1 MFTFNMSEKPKPLSE
16 EQRNQ
21 VRSLLKQLG
30 ESSARRSARGPTS
43 IRKTPR
49 KSSKNLS
56 LKYLAPKV
64 EENPFDA
71 IEMGK
76 TVDGIDLPPICN
88 TMPVVQRV
96 RLMLVPL
103 YYDEIP
109 VDRDEIIKMV
119 KEDLGSDMSIADA
132 GTKDTLRFVVD
143 GNPPVKMLYIYLK
156 PCETDD
162 SKYVLLNWMYAT

>member
-1 MFTFNMSEKPKPLSE
+1 MFTFNMSEKPKPLTE
-16 EQRNQ
+16 EQRNH

-30 ESSARRSARGPTS
+30 ESSARRSTRPGS
-43 IRKTPR
+43 VRKTPR

-64 EENPFDA
+64 EENPFDG
-71 IEMGK
+71 IEQGK
-76 TVDGIDLPPICN
+76 TVEGIDLPPICN

-96 RLMLVPL
+96 RLMMIPL

-109 VDRDEIIKMV
+109 VERDEIIKMV
-119 KEDLGSDMSIADA
+119 KEDLGCDLSIADS

-143 GNPPVKMLYIYLK
+143 GNPPIKILYIYLK
-156 PCETDD
+156 PTDFGD
-162 SKYVLLNWMYAT
+162 KPYTILNWMYAT

>member
-1 MFTFNMSEKPKPLSE
+1 MSADKPKPLTE
-16 EQRNQ
+16 DQRNQ

-30 ESSARRSARGPTS
+30 ESSARRSVS
-43 IRKTPR
+43 VRKTPR

-56 LKYLAPKV
+56 IKYLQPKV
-64 EENPFDA
+64 QENPFDT
-71 IEMGK
+71 IEQGQ
-76 TVDGIDLPPICN
+76 TVEGVDLPPVCN

-96 RLMLVPL
+96 RLMLIPL
-103 YYDEIP
+103 YYDDIP

-119 KEDLGSDMSIADA
+119 KEDLGCDLSVADA

-143 GNPPVKMLYIYLK
+143 GNPPIKILYIYLK

-162 SKYVLLNWMYAT
+162 SKYAILSWMYAT